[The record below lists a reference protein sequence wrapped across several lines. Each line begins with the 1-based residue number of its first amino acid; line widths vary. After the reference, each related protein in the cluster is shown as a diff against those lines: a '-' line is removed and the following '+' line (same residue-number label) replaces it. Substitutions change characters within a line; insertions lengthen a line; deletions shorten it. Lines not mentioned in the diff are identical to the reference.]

1 MTLFAIVTSE
11 AAQYHLDSEAA
22 QYHLDIYCPLYLYQA
37 LKGTKGYHCVSC

>member
-1 MTLFAIVTSE
+1 MTLFAIVT
-11 AAQYHLDSEAA
+11 SEAA